1 MKIHGYNEPLRE
13 IALILK
19 EITGLW
25 YDMCTVKL
33 GYKYTDPDSRLKKR
47 KNLKKKTNEHSDVTY
62 DIDGTVQKNNHQQS
76 HTDNFLINV
85 GTQRE

>member
-1 MKIHGYNEPLRE
+1 MKIYGYNEPLRE

-33 GYKYTDPDSRLKKR
+33 GYKYTDPDSRLKKQKTTSGGGVLR
-47 KNLKKKTNEHSDVTY
+47 KTLSVWSYTKFSVK
-62 DIDGTVQKNNHQQS
+62 
-76 HTDNFLINV
+76 
-85 GTQRE
+85 RA